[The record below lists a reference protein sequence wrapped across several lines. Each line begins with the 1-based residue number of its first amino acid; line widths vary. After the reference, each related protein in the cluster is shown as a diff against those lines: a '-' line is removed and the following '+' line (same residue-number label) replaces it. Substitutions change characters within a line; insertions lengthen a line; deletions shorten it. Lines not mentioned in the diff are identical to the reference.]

1 MRTCLKRF
9 VNRID
14 ILFIGGDFANI
25 QHKDIE
31 EEEEEEE
38 EMEKTEDRKRKRTY
52 EETLLQGISNL
63 CDLGYSPFGTIHSN
77 SMDSWQCCESKAVNY
92 V

>member
-25 QHKDIE
+25 QHKDI
-31 EEEEEEE
+31 EEEEE

-77 SMDSWQCCESKAVNY
+77 FMDSWQCCESKAVNY

>member
-31 EEEEEEE
+31 EEEEE
-38 EMEKTEDRKRKRTY
+38 MEKTEKGSVPMKRRFCRVF
-52 EETLLQGISNL
+52 LI
-63 CDLGYSPFGTIHSN
+63 CVI
-77 SMDSWQCCESKAVNY
+77 
-92 V
+92 

>member
-25 QHKDIE
+25 QHKDI

-77 SMDSWQCCESKAVNY
+77 SMDSWQCRESKAVNY